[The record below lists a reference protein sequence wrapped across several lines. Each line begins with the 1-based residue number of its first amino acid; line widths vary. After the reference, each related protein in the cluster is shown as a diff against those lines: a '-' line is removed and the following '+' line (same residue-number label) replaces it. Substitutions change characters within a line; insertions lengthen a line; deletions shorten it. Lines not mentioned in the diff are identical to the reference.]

1 MVGGMKA
8 VIILLLGQSVLAADK
23 KPLIADPIVEKAI
36 RGPFCLNKPKGELTK
51 TDLEKVTFLY
61 MNDTK
66 LTDAGL
72 KEVAKLQQL
81 TWLNLNATKIT
92 DTGLKEVA
100 KMKQLYQLHLN
111 LTKVTKAG
119 VAELQKVLPK
129 CKIRY

>member
-8 VIILLLGQSVLAADK
+8 VILLLLLGQAVSAADK

-81 TWLNLNATKIT
+81 KWLSLISYKQIP
-92 DTGLKEVA
+92 DDGL
-100 KMKQLYQLHLN
+100 LLGPNGPPFYYWLFPPPS
-111 LTKVTKAG
+111 T
-119 VAELQKVLPK
+119 
-129 CKIRY
+129 